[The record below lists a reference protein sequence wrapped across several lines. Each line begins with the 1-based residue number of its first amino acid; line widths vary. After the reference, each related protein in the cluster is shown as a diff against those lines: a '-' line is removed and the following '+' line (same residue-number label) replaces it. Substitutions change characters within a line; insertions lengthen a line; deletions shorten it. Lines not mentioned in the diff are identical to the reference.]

1 MECEYHELSYMKASL
16 ELVDVKE
23 EIEHLLKEKYVL
35 DQKLERKSREQNE
48 LTEKCM
54 RHIRVL
60 KRKGMTSD
68 FYCPKKR
75 GVMVTP
81 TKTGASSYAPNY
93 IPSPRSYA
101 PNYVPSPQSGTPPQ
115 AQIRNMPSQGSLLSP
130 LCTGQ
135 LAPTTPG
142 CSPSRFSAFH
152 AMGGL
157 LNSHLPTSTPQKSA
171 LPQDNKDKK
180 SLIIKKKGAYNDGLT
195 DKEMMDYLKEIDDE
209 VDNDSQ
215 SALGYASHADTGNK
229 GGGSGGK
236 KHDATCD
243 TVHSK
248 HITDASAKQY
258 DRNAVKQDDDMTSDT
273 FDSKDDKNAVKQDDR
288 NAVTSDTVD
297 SKHDKNAVKQDDRYA
312 VKLDDDM
319 TSETVA
325 SKDDKNAVKQDNDMM
340 SDTVHSKDKS
350 DSSAR
355 QDGRNAAKQDDEH
368 ESDYGPDSVKRQIL
382 QGE

>member
-1 MECEYHELSYMKASL
+1 MEREYHELSYMKASL

-23 EIEHLLKEKYVL
+23 EIEHLLKEKNAL

-60 KRKGMTSD
+60 KRKGMTGD
-68 FYCPKKR
+68 FYCPKKW

-93 IPSPRSYA
+93 IPSPRSYD
-101 PNYVPSPQSGTPPQ
+101 PNYVPPPQGVTPPQ
-115 AQIRNMPSQGSLLSP
+115 AQFGNMPSQGSLWSP
-130 LCTGQ
+130 LRTGQ

-142 CSPSRFSAFH
+142 CSPARFSSFH

-157 LNSHLPTSTPQKSA
+157 LNTPQKSA
-171 LPQDNKDKK
+171 PPQDNKVKK

-195 DKEMMDYLKEIDDE
+195 DKEMMDFLKEIDD
-209 VDNDSQ
+209 
-215 SALGYASHADTGNK
+215 
-229 GGGSGGK
+229 
-236 KHDATCD
+236 
-243 TVHSK
+243 
-248 HITDASAKQY
+248 
-258 DRNAVKQDDDMTSDT
+258 
-273 FDSKDDKNAVKQDDR
+273 DKNGVKQDDR
-288 NAVTSDTVD
+288 NTVTSGTVD
-297 SKHDKNAVKQDDRYA
+297 IKHDKNAVKLDDRYA

-319 TSETVA
+319 TSVTVA
-325 SKDDKNAVKQDNDMM
+325 SKDDKNAFKQDNDMT
-340 SDTVHSKDKS
+340 SDTVDSKDKS

-355 QDGRNAAKQDDEH
+355 QDDRNAAKQDDEH
-368 ESDYGPDSVKRQIL
+368 ESDNGPDSVKRQIL